1 MTGNNGYVLYFR
13 NHIILTRRLNAGIPR
28 NKMNIRFF
36 KGLHTIVLATL
47 TGLIA
52 MPSEA
57 QALTSCTMTYKLS
70 GWSFVYKQYDGI
82 GHISC
87 SNGQRAQVGLSS
99 KSIGFTI
106 GKSEIEGTAVFSEVR
121 NLNEIY
127 GHFAALE
134 GHAGMTK
141 SVDGQVLTR
150 GEISLVLSGKG
161 RGVDIG
167 VTLGALTI
175 SPR

>member
-1 MTGNNGYVLYFR
+1 MKTRFSR
-13 NHIILTRRLNAGIPR
+13 ILVTLFVAS
-28 NKMNIRFF
+28 
-36 KGLHTIVLATL
+36 L
-47 TGLIA
+47 TGFSA
-52 MPSEA
+52 MPAAA
-57 QALTSCTMTYKLS
+57 QAMTSCTMTYKLS
-70 GWSFVYKQYDGI
+70 GWSFVYKQYDGV

-106 GKSEIEGTAVFSEVR
+106 GKSEIEGTGVFSDVR

-127 GHFAALE
+127 GHYVAFE
-134 GHAGMTK
+134 GHAGVTK
-141 SVDGQVLTR
+141 SVDGQILTS

-167 VTLGALTI
+167 VTLGALNVT
-175 SPR
+175 PR

>member
-1 MTGNNGYVLYFR
+1 MNSRSFCRLIV
-13 NHIILTRRLNAGIPR
+13 IALT
-28 NKMNIRFF
+28 MFF
-36 KGLHTIVLATL
+36 ASQ
-47 TGLIA
+47 A
-52 MPSEA
+52 FA
-57 QALTSCTMTYKLS
+57 QQGMTSCTMTYKIH
-70 GWSFVYKQYDGI
+70 GWSLVYKQYDGV
-82 GHISC
+82 GYISC

-106 GKSEIEGTAVFSEVR
+106 GKSEIDGTGVFSDVR
-121 NLNEIY
+121 SLNEIY
-127 GHFAALE
+127 GHYAALG
-134 GHAGMTK
+134 GHAGFTK
-141 SVDGQVLTR
+141 SVAGQVLTS

>member
-1 MTGNNGYVLYFR
+1 MK
-13 NHIILTRRLNAGIPR
+13 TRISEIFLLVFATFLLVGI
-28 NKMNIRFF
+28 NS
-36 KGLHTIVLATL
+36 TA
-47 TGLIA
+47 IA
-52 MPSEA
+52 AEGM
-57 QALTSCTMTYKLS
+57 TSCTMTYKLS

-106 GKSEIEGTAVFSEVR
+106 GKSEIEGTGVFSSVR
-121 NLNEIY
+121 NINEIY
-127 GHFAALE
+127 GHYAALG
-134 GHAGMTK
+134 GHAGVTK
-141 SVDGQVLTR
+141 SVDAQVLTS
-150 GEISLVLSGKG
+150 GEISLAITGKG

-167 VTLGALTI
+167 VTLGALTV

>member
-1 MTGNNGYVLYFR
+1 MKTRVSR
-13 NHIILTRRLNAGIPR
+13 IIFT
-28 NKMNIRFF
+28 
-36 KGLHTIVLATL
+36 
-47 TGLIA
+47 LIA
-52 MPSEA
+52 ACSTGFTAMPVAA
-57 QALTSCTMTYKLS
+57 QSMTSCTMTYKMS
-70 GWSFVYKQYDGI
+70 GWSFVYKQYDGV

-106 GKSEIEGTAVFSEVR
+106 GKSEIEGTGVFSEVR

-127 GHFAALE
+127 GHYVALG
-134 GHAGMTK
+134 GHAGVTK
-141 SVDGQVLTR
+141 SVDGQVLTS

-167 VTLGALTI
+167 VTLGALNVT
-175 SPR
+175 PR

>member
-1 MTGNNGYVLYFR
+1 MKNRSTQML
-13 NHIILTRRLNAGIPR
+13 
-28 NKMNIRFF
+28 
-36 KGLHTIVLATL
+36 LAC
-47 TGLIA
+47 
-52 MPSEA
+52 
-57 QALTSCTMTYKLS
+57 ALAASLSSAPVYSASNMTSCTMTYKLS
-70 GWSFVYKQYDGI
+70 GWSLVYKQYDGV

-106 GKSEIEGTAVFSEVR
+106 GKSEIEGTGVFSEVR
-121 NLNEIY
+121 NINEIY
-127 GHFAALE
+127 GHYVALG
-134 GHAGMTK
+134 GHAGMTN
-141 SVDGQVLTR
+141 SFDGQILTA
-150 GEISLVLSGKG
+150 GEISLVLSGNG

>member
-1 MTGNNGYVLYFR
+1 MIKTYRLLS
-13 NHIILTRRLNAGIPR
+13 ILALCGWS
-28 NKMNIRFF
+28 
-36 KGLHTIVLATL
+36 
-47 TGLIA
+47 IA
-52 MPSEA
+52 SVAEPLSSTM
-57 QALTSCTMTYKLS
+57 TSCTMTYRMS

-82 GHISC
+82 GNISC
-87 SNGQRAQVGLSS
+87 NNGQRAQVALAS
-99 KSIGFTI
+99 KSIGFTL
-106 GKSEIEGTAVFSEVR
+106 GKSEIDGTGVFSSVR

-127 GHFAALE
+127 GNYVALE
-134 GHAGMTK
+134 GHAGVTK

-150 GEISLVLSGKG
+150 GEISLALSGNG

>member
-1 MTGNNGYVLYFR
+1 MKTRISRILCVAILAIATGFSA
-13 NHIILTRRLNAGIPR
+13 TPAAAQ
-28 NKMNIRFF
+28 
-36 KGLHTIVLATL
+36 GLA
-47 TGLIA
+47 
-52 MPSEA
+52 
-57 QALTSCTMTYKLS
+57 SCTMTYKLS
-70 GWSFVYKQYDGI
+70 GWSFVYKQYDGV

-106 GKSEIEGTAVFSEVR
+106 GKSEIEGTGVFSEVR

-127 GHFAALE
+127 GHYVALE
-134 GHAGMTK
+134 GHAGVTK
-141 SVDGQVLTR
+141 SIDGQILTS

-167 VTLGALTI
+167 VTLGALNVT
-175 SPR
+175 PR

>member
-1 MTGNNGYVLYFR
+1 MKTRISKKLINLGAATVML
-13 NHIILTRRLNAGIPR
+13 LT
-28 NKMNIRFF
+28 
-36 KGLHTIVLATL
+36 
-47 TGLIA
+47 
-52 MPSEA
+52 A
-57 QALTSCTMTYKLS
+57 QYASAQQMTSCTMTYKLS
-70 GWSFVYKQYDGI
+70 GWSLVYKQYDGI

-106 GKSEIEGTAVFSEVR
+106 GKSEIEGTGVFSAVR

-127 GHFAALE
+127 GHYMALE
-134 GHAGMTK
+134 GHAGVTQ
-141 SVDGQVLTR
+141 SVDGQVLTA

-167 VTLGALTI
+167 VTLGALTV

>member
-1 MTGNNGYVLYFR
+1 MN
-13 NHIILTRRLNAGIPR
+13 ILGSNILRRLAVSA
-28 NKMNIRFF
+28 
-36 KGLHTIVLATL
+36 VLLSA
-47 TGLIA
+47 A
-52 MPSEA
+52 ECASAEPM
-57 QALTSCTMTYKLS
+57 TSCTMTYKLS
-70 GWSFVYKQYDGI
+70 GWSLVYKQYDGV

-106 GKSEIEGTAVFSEVR
+106 GKSEIEGTGIFSAVR

-127 GHFAALE
+127 GHYVAFE
-134 GHAGMTK
+134 GHAGLTT
-141 SVDGQVLTR
+141 SIDGQLLTS

-167 VTLGALTI
+167 VTLGALRV